1 VRRCKCGGVGAAR
14 TASLQIGPRR
24 QPEDGSDG
32 GRIIRTVSTATYSM
46 RARSPWWLG
55 GRPSGSVPTTSKASR
70 APGST
75 AWPASTTCGG
85 DEKKHRRP
93 GASCC
98 RSSGKAVASACGGVE
113 GGGGGDA
120 SEKWPQSWALIQS
133 THRSAEEALPMRVRR
148 HRTVPPAA

>member
-1 VRRCKCGGVGAAR
+1 MRRCKCGGVGAAR

-32 GRIIRTVSTATYSM
+32 GRIIRTVS
-46 RARSPWWLG
+46 
-55 GRPSGSVPTTSKASR
+55 
-70 APGST
+70 
-75 AWPASTTCGG
+75 
-85 DEKKHRRP
+85 
-93 GASCC
+93 
-98 RSSGKAVASACGGVE
+98 KAVASACGGVE